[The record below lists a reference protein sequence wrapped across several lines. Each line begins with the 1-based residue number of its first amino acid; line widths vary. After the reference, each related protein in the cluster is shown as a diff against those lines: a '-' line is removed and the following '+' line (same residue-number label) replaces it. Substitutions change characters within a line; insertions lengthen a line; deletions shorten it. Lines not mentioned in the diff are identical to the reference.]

1 MRIEPAAEPG
11 FQNADARSGSPDA
24 PATTNRDMTDAE
36 SGGKKKGAPLD
47 YLLQFES
54 LRADRVAKLRE
65 IFDFVTQGSGVIKVR
80 GHRGHLMQF

>member
-1 MRIEPAAEPG
+1 
-11 FQNADARSGSPDA
+11 
-24 PATTNRDMTDAE
+24 MTDNAE

-80 GHRGHLMQF
+80 TKYLLVTGFEPFLPAIIITATDSDGTVN